1 MSARNRRPPPFSSSS
16 SAAKRPSVSHRPN
29 KKPSVSHHPNKKP
42 MAAKTQ
48 VSKKR
53 TALADVTNQRNGSQI
68 VPPSSASSKA
78 MVPCQTEVAKMA
90 TKVSSCTS
98 KTGVSGSDESLSSK
112 PSILVPFSGTSV
124 SGTEPTIKVIGTD
137 PSPSSSGTFLP
148 APSCINHAFRSRD
161 VSPSR
166 SVSASVSL
174 NESMS
179 TCDSLKSP
187 EFEYI
192 DNEDVSEVKS
202 IEKKTAKSL
211 FISDYPGKEGNIWKK
226 DIFVDMEAIDKVV
239 DIDANLMDP
248 QFCATI
254 APDIYKHLR
263 ESEEN
268 RWPSIDFMETIQKD
282 INADMRAILI
292 DWLVEVA
299 EEFRLVPETLYL
311 TINYVDRYL
320 SGNVM
325 HRKQLQLLG
334 VACMMIAAKYEEII
348 APEVEQFCYF
358 TDNTYVKEEVLQME
372 SSVLNHLKFE
382 MTAPTAMCFL
392 RRFCFAA
399 QKTSEVPSEH
409 FWCLASYIAE
419 LSLVEY
425 SMLCYAPSLIA
436 ASAAFLAKYILSP
449 LKKPWNSTLRHY
461 TLYQASD
468 LSDCVKA
475 LHHLCCNGC
484 GSNLPAVREKYSQ
497 HKYKFVAK
505 KYCPLS
511 IPPEL
516 FQDFSD

>member
-16 SAAKRPSVSHRPN
+16 SAAKKPYVLHRPN

-90 TKVSSCTS
+90 MKVSSCTS
-98 KTGVSGSDESLSSK
+98 KTVVSGSDESLSSK

-124 SGTEPTIKVIGTD
+124 SGTDPTIKVIGTD

-148 APSCINHAFRSRD
+148 APSCLNHAFRSRD

-174 NESMS
+174 NES
-179 TCDSLKSP
+179 
-187 EFEYI
+187 
-192 DNEDVSEVKS
+192 
-202 IEKKTAKSL
+202 
-211 FISDYPGKEGNIWKK
+211 NIWKK
-226 DIFVDMEAIDKVV
+226 DIFVDMEATDKIV

-409 FWCLASYIAE
+409 FWCLVSYIAE